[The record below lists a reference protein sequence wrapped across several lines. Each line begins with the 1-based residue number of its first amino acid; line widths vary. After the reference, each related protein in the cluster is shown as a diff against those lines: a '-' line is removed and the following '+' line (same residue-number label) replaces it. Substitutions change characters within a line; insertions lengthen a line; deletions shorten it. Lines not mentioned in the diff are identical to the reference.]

1 MTATFW
7 SNFSKRNNST
17 KQPSG
22 SGTAYTVY
30 LKDNV
35 SVLAPVFRIEGIDLT
50 VTYCQWNGRYYFV
63 RDIVL
68 SNNAIYE
75 VHCEIDP
82 MATWKSAIGSS
93 SQYVLRSASQSDG
106 TIVDMFYPTKKDP
119 LFAVKDSSLTPVSW
133 ATSINSGCYIVGII
147 SGDPAA
153 SGTINQGAVKYY
165 CFEPS
170 AFIDFST
177 QLFTEANYTSFQTSD
192 RYTFNPIQYISSVQW
207 FPFKPSGTSYSSLFV
222 KVGWTSIPAMFMEKM
237 STGIGE
243 YTYQFGFDRHPQ
255 AASRGQYLNSA
266 PFTDYLLVFPPFG
279 EMQLDGEICAQAQFV
294 NVIMKVDFITGRG
307 LLIGRSSIIDSGVT
321 KIYEHFRREVQ
332 FGVNIQIAQIAS
344 NQLGVQQQILG
355 AYGAAMGNLLSGNII
370 GAITGTASGII
381 SAAQTSAPRAQVS
394 GSNDSLVNFVGNSA
408 LIAPHLYEVFH
419 QIVDEDNADCGR
431 PLCQKKTI
439 SSLSGYI
446 LCANAEIA
454 IAGLPSERDQIVAYM
469 DGGFF
474 YE

>member
-106 TIVDMFYPTKKDP
+106 RIVDMFYPSKKQIITRQEYVSP
-119 LFAVKDSSLTPVSW
+119 LPTWTYNV
-133 ATSINSGCYIVGII
+133 NSGYYVVGIV
-147 SGDPAA
+147 SGSATQSGAA
-153 SGTINQGAVKYY
+153 SMGTVQYY
-165 CFEPS
+165 AFSPS
-170 AFIDFST
+170 AFNAFS
-177 QLFTEANYTSFQTSD
+177 QNIFTDANWTNFQTAD
-192 RYTFNPIQYISSVQW
+192 RYSFNPIQYIASVLW
-207 FPFKPSGTSYSSLFV
+207 FPTQPPVSGQVLQGI
-222 KVGWTSIPAMFMEKM
+222 KVGWELIGCTALVMTSLVDFL
-237 STGIGE
+237 S
-243 YTYQFGFDRHPQ
+243 YTVTPDDHPQ
-255 AASRGQYLNSA
+255 ASSRGSYLNA
-266 PFTDYLLVFPPFG
+266 PPYSEYRLSFPPFG
-279 EMQLDGEICAQAQFV
+279 DIDIDGSLFSDRTTKTIGIHQRIDYV
-294 NVIMKVDFITGRG
+294 TGRSV
-307 LLIGRSSIIDSGVT
+307 LEVSIATSTGYTGTYILG
-321 KIYEHFRREVQ
+321 RRECQ
-332 FGVNIQIAQIAS
+332 FGVSIQLSQIAADR
-344 NQLGVQQQILG
+344 LGLVNDTIG
-355 AYGAAMGNLLSGNII
+355 TISGVVGNMLTGNPV
-370 GAITGTASGII
+370 GAITGAISGII
-381 SAAQTSAPRAQVS
+381 SGYQTAQPRVS
-394 GSNDSLVNFVGNSA
+394 SSGINDSMTSFTLGS
-408 LIAPHLYEVFH
+408 H
-419 QIVDEDNADCGR
+419 QLNEIYHYIVDEDNADCGR
-431 PLCQKKTI
+431 PLCQTKTI

-446 LCANAEIA
+446 LCANAEIS